1 MVVLSFLFRRIAFSK
16 NQWPPLPKFRIG
28 AIAVEIVV
36 IVNCKNQEAILTC
49 SNWEKTLFALLCK
62 VWTQFEQ
69 SVISC
74 VSTVFLLWPCMYL
87 VNYDK
92 NWIFLLCM
100 YWPTLLPT
108 GIMKLLR
115 KTSIHLNKS
124 LTRLKITFHETAQ
137 EYFLS
142 TKLDNALSTFS
153 PRPVRSKI
161 SSDSEPTRTMTLIRR
176 TSIHLNKSLTRLKI
190 TFHETEQEY
199 FLSSKIGTEKKLIR
213 PFYWDQLFSIFCLS
227 FLSSF

>member
-1 MVVLSFLFRRIAFSK
+1 MNLVVLSFLFRRIAFSK
-16 NQWPPLPKFRIG
+16 NQWPPLPKFRIV

-74 VSTVFLLWPCMYL
+74 NSTVFLLWPCMYL
-87 VNYDK
+87 VNYDKTLSK

-108 GIMKLLR
+108 GIMTLLR

-124 LTRLKITFHETAQ
+124 LTRLKITLWNCERIVFELEIWHRVK
-137 EYFLS
+137 YF
-142 TKLDNALSTFS
+142 F
-153 PRPVRSKI
+153 PRPL
-161 SSDSEPTRTMTLIRR
+161 D
-176 TSIHLNKSLTRLKI
+176 
-190 TFHETEQEY
+190 Q
-199 FLSSKIGTEKKLIR
+199 KLV
-213 PFYWDQLFSIFCLS
+213 LC
-227 FLSSF
+227 